1 MNEPQTLIDKLWAAH
16 EIVRR
21 EDGESLLW
29 VDRHYVHE
37 GSFHAFSRLAERGA
51 TVAAPELTFGVADHY
66 VPTRGGGGPIA
77 NPKIARMVSQLEK
90 NAADQEITLFGLG
103 DRR

>member
-1 MNEPQTLIDKLWAAH
+1 LRHYPIPLGSYDAACPGINEPQTLIDNLWAAH

-37 GSFHAFSRLAERGA
+37 GLFSSAGW
-51 TVAAPELTFGVADHY
+51 P
-66 VPTRGGGGPIA
+66 
-77 NPKIARMVSQLEK
+77 NPQSAKHCKTSRPV
-90 NAADQEITLFGLG
+90 
-103 DRR
+103 